1 MINVNNLAVN
11 ATNIIRGTQFFNKK
25 SRNHYKILGARRVIN
40 EGSSILEKPQIL
52 GPAVQNLDARMNG
65 CPGFVRS
72 CYYLILM
79 NPDFYPQNANI
90 NFFSIKRGG
99 ALGNGDFVISVK

>member
-40 EGSSILEKPQIL
+40 EGSCIHEKPQIL

-65 CPGFVRS
+65 CPG

-79 NPDFYPQNANI
+79 NPDFYPQNANS
-90 NFFSIKRGG
+90 NFFSIKGG
-99 ALGNGDFVISVK
+99 GLGNGDFVMSMK